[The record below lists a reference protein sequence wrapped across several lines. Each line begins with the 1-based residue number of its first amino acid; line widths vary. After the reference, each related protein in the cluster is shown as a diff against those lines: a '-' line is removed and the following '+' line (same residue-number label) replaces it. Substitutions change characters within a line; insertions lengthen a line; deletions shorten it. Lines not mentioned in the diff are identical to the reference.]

1 MIARLVSCA
10 NSWPHV
16 AFEPPQRRTPT
27 AHTQAHA
34 RAQGPRMCLQAHLH
48 VHVHVHASA
57 RGASVSLSACPAPA
71 NPAGRNATAG
81 APLGSEADWPVEAQR
96 HEGHWGW
103 TAEQLLRGHPSHGPA
118 AAPSTCS
125 SLPQAPPPLP
135 PPLPLPAPRQVA
147 RVPMLPRHERQPQ
160 RGSVATWLDALRPA
174 PLRVVPLHWRC
185 EQSPFKSI
193 ALGRRLPTRRSSTS
207 EQTTSPSEC
216 CARAPG
222 SHRSQPK

>member
-1 MIARLVSCA
+1 MFASALTCTCACACVGPWRISLAQRLPCSRQ
-10 NSWPHV
+10 S
-16 AFEPPQRRTPT
+16 R
-27 AHTQAHA
+27 
-34 RAQGPRMCLQAHLH
+34 RAQCDGWCAAGIRGGLAGG
-48 VHVHVHASA
+48 SA
-57 RGASVSLSACPAPA
+57 AARRPLGLDS
-71 NPAGRNATAG
+71 GTATTR
-81 APLGSEADWPVEAQR
+81 APLSRPR
-96 HEGHWGW
+96 L
-103 TAEQLLRGHPSHGPA
+103 TN